1 MVIPLNASSVHLS
14 WIAPTV
20 SSISHYTVYY
30 NRIIDN
36 ILTLNLSN
44 SSTSV
49 IITDLTPTSTQYEF
63 RISVTIGEF
72 EGPIST
78 FVRPGTL

>member
-14 WIAPTV
+14 WTAPTV
-20 SSISHYTVYY
+20 PSISHYTVYY
-30 NRIIDN
+30 NRTIDDV
-36 ILTLNLSN
+36 LTVNLSN

-49 IITDLTPTSTQYEF
+49 VIANLTPTSTQYEF

-72 EGPIST
+72 EGPLLAFI
-78 FVRPGTL
+78 RPGTL